1 MISLG
6 YIVFLAIITLL
17 YYTLPQRFQRPI
29 LLVSSLAFIGSISI
43 PFLVFAMVF
52 STFNYLFGM
61 LLNSLK
67 DKPGKKSIYILSLFI
82 NIGALIFFKYSNFFI
97 DSINILTGSFSSS
110 KTIPLM
116 SVLLPL
122 GISYYTFQCLGY
134 IYRVYKGIEAYEKR
148 FDIFMIYNLFFPKF
162 TSGPIE
168 KSNSFL
174 PQLQQGKQWNNEDIS
189 AGLHLLLFGF
199 FKKLAIA
206 DTLGLIINQVYGN
219 VFEYTGLTL
228 IMTYLLQPFY
238 IYFDFSG
245 YTDIALGSARLL
257 GFKLTDNF
265 NRPFFAEN
273 VSTFWRRWHISLTA
287 WCNEFIFMIVLYK
300 KRKWK
305 NWGSAYAVFLAFFI
319 IGIWHG
325 PRWNFIILGIIQALA
340 INYEFFTRRSRIKLA
355 KKLPTGL
362 ALRISRIITFLF
374 FCFSLIFFYAETSA
388 QSTHFVSNLFAS
400 LDLDLLIS
408 NFRDLVVGAYRK
420 DFFLALLI
428 LVIWMIFESYQER
441 KVDIFGWFQKL
452 NIWIRWPVYYFLIIL
467 MLWLAKGENT
477 FVYQQF

>member
-6 YIVFLAIITLL
+6 YLIFLAVITLL
-17 YYTLPQRFQRPI
+17 YYILPDRFQRP
-29 LLVSSLAFIGSISI
+29 LLLLASLAFIGSFSV
-43 PFLVFAMVF
+43 PFLLFAVVF
-52 STFNYLFGM
+52 SAVNYLFGIWI
-61 LLNSLK
+61 NAFKSA
-67 DKPGKKSIYILSLFI
+67 PRKKFLYFTSVFI
-82 NIGALIFFKYSNFFI
+82 NIGLLIFFKYSNFFVE
-97 DSINILTGSFSSS
+97 NLNFLLRSFSARE
-110 KTIPLM
+110 TIPLL

-134 IYRVYKGIEAYEKR
+134 MYRVYKGIEEYEKR
-148 FDIFMIYNLFFPKF
+148 FDVFMIYNLFFPKF
-162 TSGPIE
+162 ISGPIE

-265 NRPFFAEN
+265 NRPFFSEN

-300 KRKWK
+300 RRKWK

-355 KKLPTGL
+355 KKLPAGL
-362 ALRISRIITFLF
+362 VLRISRIITFLF

-420 DFFLALLI
+420 DFLLALII

>member
-6 YIVFLAIITLL
+6 YILFLAIITLL
-17 YYTLPQRFQRPI
+17 YYTLPQRFQRPL

-43 PFLVFAMVF
+43 PFLLFAVVF
-52 STFNYLFGM
+52 STLNYLFGM
-61 LLNSLK
+61 GLNSLK
-67 DKPGKKSIYILSLFI
+67 DKPGKKSLYIASLFI

-97 DSINILTGSFSSS
+97 ESINVLMGSFSSN
-110 KTIPLM
+110 KTVPLL

-174 PQLQQGKQWNNEDIS
+174 PQLHQRKEWNNDDLS

-206 DTLGLIINQVYGN
+206 DTLGLLINHVYGN
-219 VFEYTGLTL
+219 VFEYSGLTL
-228 IMTYLLQPFY
+228 VITLLLQPFY

-273 VSTFWRRWHISLTA
+273 VSAFWRRWHISLTA
-287 WCNEFIFMIVLYK
+287 WCNEFIFMIVMFK
-300 KRKWK
+300 RRKWK
-305 NWGSAYAVFLAFFI
+305 NWGSAYAVFLTFLI

-325 PRWNFIILGIIQALA
+325 PRWNFILLGILQALA
-340 INYEFFTRRSRIKLA
+340 INYEFFTRRFRIRTAKRFNAGLVLKL
-355 KKLPTGL
+355 G
-362 ALRISRIITFLF
+362 RILTFLF
-374 FCFSLIFFYAETSA
+374 FCFSLIFFYAETFA
-388 QSTHFVSNLFAS
+388 QSSHFIGKLFSS
-400 LDLDLLIS
+400 LDWESLKSDFNLII
-408 NFRDLVVGAYRK
+408 VAQYRK
-420 DFFLALLI
+420 DFFIALIILI
-428 LVIWMIFESYQER
+428 IWMIFETYQER
-441 KVDIFGWFQKL
+441 KVDTFGWFNKL
-452 NIWIRWPVYYFLIIL
+452 NIWIKWPVYYFLIVL
-467 MLWLAKGENT
+467 MLWLAKGANT
-477 FVYQQF
+477 FIYAQF

>member
-6 YIVFLAIITLL
+6 YIVFLAVITLL
-17 YYTLPQRFQRPI
+17 YYTLPQKYQRPL
-29 LLVSSLAFIGSISI
+29 LLVASLAFIGSLSL
-43 PFLVFAMVF
+43 PFLLFALVF
-52 STFNYLFGM
+52 SALNYVFGIWI
-61 LLNSLK
+61 NALK
-67 DKPGKKSIYILSLFI
+67 TNPRKKLIYFLSLFV
-82 NIGALIFFKYSNFFI
+82 NIGVLIFFKYANFFI
-97 DSINILTGSFSSS
+97 ENINFLLRSFSARE
-110 KTIPLM
+110 TIPLL
-116 SVLLPL
+116 SVMLPL

-134 IYRVYKGIEAYEKR
+134 MYRVYKGIEAYERR
-148 FDIFMIYNLFFPKF
+148 FDVFVIYNLFFPKF
-162 TSGPIE
+162 ISGPIE

-174 PQLQQGKQWNNEDIS
+174 PQLHQKKAWNNEDIS

-199 FKKLAIA
+199 FKKLAVA

-228 IMTYLLQPFY
+228 IVTYLLQPFY

-257 GFKLTDNF
+257 GYRLTDNF

-300 KRKWK
+300 RRKWK
-305 NWGSAYAVFLAFFI
+305 NWGSAYAVFLTFLI

-325 PRWNFIILGIIQALA
+325 PRWNFIILGIIQVLA
-340 INYEFFTRRSRIKLA
+340 INYEFFTRRGRIKLA
-355 KKLPTGL
+355 KKLPSGL
-362 ALRISRIITFLF
+362 AVRISRIITFLF
-374 FCFSLIFFYAETSA
+374 FCFSLVFFYAETYA
-388 QSTHFVSNLFAS
+388 QSSHFVSHLFNS
-400 LDLDLLIS
+400 IDLELLKS
-408 NFRDLVVGAYRK
+408 DYRDLVVSAYRK
-420 DFFLALLI
+420 DFFMALVI
-428 LVIWMIFESYQER
+428 LLIWMIFEAYQER
-441 KVDIFGWFQKL
+441 KVDTFGWFHRL

>member
-6 YIVFLAIITLL
+6 YIVFLAVITLL
-17 YYTLPQRFQRPI
+17 YYILPARFQRPL
-29 LLVSSLAFIGSISI
+29 LLVASLAFIGSLSM
-43 PFLVFAMVF
+43 PFLLFAVVF
-52 STFNYLFGM
+52 SVINYLFGIWM
-61 LLNSLK
+61 NALK
-67 DKPGKKSIYILSLFI
+67 TPRHRKFLYFTSLFV
-82 NIGALIFFKYSNFFI
+82 NIGALIFFKYSNFFLEN
-97 DSINILTGSFSSS
+97 INFLLRSFAARE
-110 KTIPLM
+110 TVPLL

-134 IYRVYKGIEAYEKR
+134 MYRVYKGIEEYEKR
-148 FDIFMIYNLFFPKF
+148 LDVFMIYNLFFPKF
-162 TSGPIE
+162 ISGPIE

-174 PQLQQGKQWNNEDIS
+174 PQLHQNKQWNNEDIS

-219 VFEYTGLTL
+219 VFEYSGLTL
-228 IMTYLLQPFY
+228 IVTYLLQPFY

-287 WCNEFIFMIVLYK
+287 WCNEFIFMIVMYK
-300 KRKWK
+300 RRKWK
-305 NWGSAYAVFLAFFI
+305 NWGSAYAVFLAFLI

-340 INYEFFTRRSRIKLA
+340 INYEFFTRRSRIRIA
-355 KKLPTGL
+355 RKLPAGL
-362 ALRISRIITFLF
+362 VLRISRILTFLF
-374 FCFSLIFFYAETSA
+374 FAFSLIFFYAETSA
-388 QSTHFVSNLFAS
+388 QSTHFISNLFAS
-400 LDLDLLIS
+400 LDLDVLTS
-408 NFRDLVVGAYRK
+408 NFRDLVIVQYRR
-420 DFFLALLI
+420 DFFLALII
-428 LVIWMIFESYQER
+428 LVIWMIFETYQER
-441 KVDIFGWFQKL
+441 KVDIYGWFQKL
-452 NIWIRWPVYYFLIIL
+452 NIWVRWPVYYFLIIL

>member
-6 YIVFLAIITLL
+6 YIVFLAVITLL
-17 YYTLPQRFQRPI
+17 YYILPARFQRPL
-29 LLVSSLAFIGSISI
+29 LLVASLAFIGSLSM
-43 PFLVFAMVF
+43 PFLLFAVVF
-52 STFNYLFGM
+52 SAINYLFGIWM
-61 LLNSLK
+61 NALK
-67 DKPGKKSIYILSLFI
+67 TPRRRKFLYFTSLFV
-82 NIGALIFFKYSNFFI
+82 NIGALIFFKYSNFFLEN
-97 DSINILTGSFSSS
+97 INFLLRSFAARE
-110 KTIPLM
+110 TVPLL

-134 IYRVYKGIEAYEKR
+134 MYRVYKGIEEYEKR
-148 FDIFMIYNLFFPKF
+148 LDVFMIYNLFFPKF
-162 TSGPIE
+162 ISGPIE

-174 PQLQQGKQWNNEDIS
+174 PQLHQNKQWNNEDIS

-219 VFEYTGLTL
+219 VFEYSGLTL
-228 IMTYLLQPFY
+228 IVTYLLQPFY

-287 WCNEFIFMIVLYK
+287 WCNEFIFMIVMYK
-300 KRKWK
+300 RRKWK
-305 NWGSAYAVFLAFFI
+305 NWGSAYAVFLAFLI

-340 INYEFFTRRSRIKLA
+340 INYEFFTRRSRIRIA
-355 KKLPTGL
+355 RKLPAGL
-362 ALRISRIITFLF
+362 VLRISRILTFLF
-374 FCFSLIFFYAETSA
+374 FAFSLIFFYAETSA
-388 QSTHFVSNLFAS
+388 QSTHFISNLFAS
-400 LDLDLLIS
+400 LDLDVLTS
-408 NFRDLVVGAYRK
+408 NFRDLVIVQYRR
-420 DFFLALLI
+420 DFFLALII
-428 LVIWMIFESYQER
+428 LVIWMIFETYQER
-441 KVDIFGWFQKL
+441 KVDIYGWFQKL
-452 NIWIRWPVYYFLIIL
+452 NIWVRWPVYYFLIIL

>member
-6 YIVFLAIITLL
+6 YLIFLAVITFL
-17 YYTLPQRFQRPI
+17 YYILPDRFQRP
-29 LLVSSLAFIGSISI
+29 LLLLASLAFIGSFSV
-43 PFLVFAMVF
+43 PFLLFAVVF
-52 STFNYLFGM
+52 SAVNYLFGIWI
-61 LLNSLK
+61 NALK
-67 DKPGKKSIYILSLFI
+67 SAPRKKFLYFSSVFI
-82 NIGALIFFKYSNFFI
+82 NIGLLIFFKYSNFFI
-97 DSINILTGSFSSS
+97 ENINFLLHSFSA
-110 KTIPLM
+110 KEAIPLL

-134 IYRVYKGIEAYEKR
+134 MYRVYKGIEEYEKR
-148 FDIFMIYNLFFPKF
+148 FDVFMIYNLFFPKF
-162 TSGPIE
+162 ISGPIE

-174 PQLQQGKQWNNEDIS
+174 PQLREKKQWNNNDIS

-228 IMTYLLQPFY
+228 LMTYVLQPFY

-273 VSTFWRRWHISLTA
+273 VSAFWRRWHISLTA

-300 KRKWK
+300 RRKWK
-305 NWGSAYAVFLAFFI
+305 SWGSAYAVFLAFLI
-319 IGIWHG
+319 IGVWHG

-340 INYEFFTRRSRIKLA
+340 INYEFFTKRSRIRLA
-355 KKLPTGL
+355 KKLP
-362 ALRISRIITFLF
+362 ADVVIRISRITTFLF

-388 QSTHFVSNLFAS
+388 QSTHFISHLFTS
-400 LDLDLLIS
+400 LDPDLLLA

-420 DFFLALLI
+420 DFFLAFGLLI
-428 LVIWMIFESYQER
+428 IWMVFESFQER
-441 KVDIFGWFQKL
+441 KVDTFAWFEKL
-452 NIWIRWPVYYFLIIL
+452 NIWIKWPVYYFLIIL

>member
-6 YIVFLAIITLL
+6 YIVFLGIIVLL
-17 YYTLPQRFQRPI
+17 YYLLPGRFQRP
-29 LLVSSLAFIGSISI
+29 LVLVASLAFIGSLSI
-43 PFLVFAMVF
+43 PFLLFALVF
-52 STFNYLFGM
+52 SSVNYLFGVWM
-61 LLNSLK
+61 NALTTAPRKKLL
-67 DKPGKKSIYILSLFI
+67 YFTSLFV

-97 DSINILTGSFSSS
+97 DSINFVLRSFSARE
-110 KTIPLM
+110 TIPLL
-116 SVLLPL
+116 SVMLPL

-134 IYRVYKGIEAYEKR
+134 MYRVYKGIEKYERR
-148 FDIFMIYNLFFPKF
+148 FDVFVIYNLFFPKF
-162 TSGPIE
+162 ISGPIE

-174 PQLQQGKQWNNEDIS
+174 PQLQGRKEWNNEDMT

-199 FKKLAIA
+199 FKKLAVA

-228 IMTYLLQPFY
+228 IVTYLLQPFY

-273 VSTFWRRWHISLTA
+273 VSAFWRRWHISLTA

-300 KRKWK
+300 RRKWK
-305 NWGSAYAVFLAFFI
+305 TWGPPYAVFLTFLI

-325 PRWNFIILGIIQALA
+325 PRWNFIILGIIQILA
-340 INYEFFTRRSRIKLA
+340 INYEFFTRKSRVTLA
-355 KKLPTGL
+355 RKLPAGL
-362 ALRISRIITFLF
+362 VIRFSRIITFLF
-374 FCFSLIFFYAETSA
+374 FCFSLIFFYAETYA
-388 QSTHFVSNLFAS
+388 KAAHFIGNMFSS
-400 LDLDLLIS
+400 LDVEKLVAD
-408 NFRDLVVGAYRK
+408 FRDLIVSQYRR
-420 DFFLALLI
+420 DVFLALGI
-428 LVIWMIFESYQER
+428 IAVWMVFEAFQER
-441 KVDIFGWFQKL
+441 KVDTMGWFQKL
-452 NIWIRWPVYYFLIIL
+452 HSWIRWPVYYFLIIL
-467 MLWLAKGENT
+467 MLWLAKGEST

>member
-6 YIVFLAIITLL
+6 YILFLAIITLL
-17 YYTLPQRFQRPI
+17 YYSLPGKFQRPL
-29 LLVSSLAFIGSISI
+29 LLVASLAFIASLSV
-43 PFLVFAMVF
+43 PFLLFAIVF
-52 STFNYLFGM
+52 SAINYLFGIWM
-61 LLNSLK
+61 NALK
-67 DKPGKKSIYILSLFI
+67 EAANRKILYFTSLFV
-82 NIGALIFFKYSNFFI
+82 NIGVLIFFKYSNFFI
-97 DSINILTGSFSSS
+97 DSFNFVLHSFSARE
-110 KTIPLM
+110 TIPLL
-116 SVLLPL
+116 SVMLPL

-134 IYRVYKGIEAYEKR
+134 MYRVYKGIEQYER
-148 FDIFMIYNLFFPKF
+148 RIDVFIIYNLFFPKF
-162 TSGPIE
+162 ISGPIE

-174 PQLQQGKQWNNEDIS
+174 PQLHQRKEWNNEDMT

-199 FKKLAIA
+199 FKKLAVA

-228 IMTYLLQPFY
+228 VITYLLQPFY

-300 KRKWK
+300 RRKWK
-305 NWGSAYAVFLAFFI
+305 NWGSAYAVFLTFLI

-325 PRWNFIILGIIQALA
+325 PRWNFIILGIIQVLA
-340 INYEFFTRRSRIKLA
+340 INYEFFTRRSRIRMA
-355 KKLPTGL
+355 KKLPAGL
-362 ALRISRIITFLF
+362 VLRISRIVTFLF
-374 FCFSLIFFYAETSA
+374 FCFSLIFFYAETYA
-388 QSTHFVSNLFAS
+388 QSAHFISNLFAS
-400 LDLDLLIS
+400 LDLDFLLAD
-408 NFRDLVVGAYRK
+408 FRNLIVSQYRR
-420 DFFLALLI
+420 DVFLALAI
-428 LVIWMIFESYQER
+428 LVVWMVIEAFQER
-441 KVDIFGWFQKL
+441 KVDTAGWFQKL
-452 NIWIRWPVYYFLIIL
+452 NIWIRWPVYYFLILL